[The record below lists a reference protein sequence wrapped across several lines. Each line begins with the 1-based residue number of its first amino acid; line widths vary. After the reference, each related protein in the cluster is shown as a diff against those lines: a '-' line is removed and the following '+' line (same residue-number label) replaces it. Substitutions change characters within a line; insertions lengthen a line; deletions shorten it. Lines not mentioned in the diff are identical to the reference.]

1 VWLPT
6 AGFVSAGGSG
16 VVWTSEPVNVPIT
29 SFPVEY
35 KFVANG
41 HRVSPTT
48 RPLIWDARARML
60 DHPPK
65 DGYVNLRPKAD
76 CILYQA
82 CWRQAPVMR

>member
-6 AGFVSAGGSG
+6 AGHVCAGGSG
-16 VVWTSEPVNVPIT
+16 VVWTSELVNVPIT

-48 RPLIWDARARML
+48 RPLIWDARARVL

-65 DGYVNLRPKAD
+65 GGYAEFSCLQAD
-76 CILYQA
+76 RSMPACIKHI
-82 CWRQAPVMR
+82 